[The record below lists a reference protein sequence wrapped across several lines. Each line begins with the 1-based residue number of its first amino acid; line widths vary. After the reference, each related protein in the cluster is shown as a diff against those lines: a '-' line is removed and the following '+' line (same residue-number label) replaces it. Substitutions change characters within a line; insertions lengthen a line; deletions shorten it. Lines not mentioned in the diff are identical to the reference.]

1 MMSENN
7 SFLVFSGSSSR
18 YLAEKICKSLNC
30 PLGNLVVTRFSD
42 GEFAVSYEESIRGRD
57 VFLVQSTFPNSDNL
71 MELLL
76 MIDAAKRASARNII
90 AVIPY
95 FGWARQDRK
104 DKPRVS
110 IGAKLIADLLMVA
123 GIDRLITMD
132 LHADQIQGFFDVPV
146 DHLYASGVILPYL
159 QSLKL
164 DNLVIASP
172 DVGGSK
178 RANTYAKYL
187 GCPLVLCNKTRARA
201 NVVDTMQIIG
211 DVVGKNVVIVDDMV
225 DTAGT
230 IAKAAD
236 IMKEAGALS
245 VRACASHC
253 VMSGPATERVDGS
266 ALEEIVF
273 TDSIPYSK
281 DCSKVKQLSVAD
293 MFAETIRRVVS
304 NESISSQYLV

>member
-273 TDSIPYSK
+273 TDSIPYNK